1 MALVCV
7 KTACSCHWKGS
18 QARTTSAD
26 GAFESLRTQL
36 SIAQTSTDFGVVPA
50 PGELSPCDEGRVL
63 GIIRFSIFVL
73 VDLVSLDILRPC
85 FNTYSLGGQLFLNT

>member
-50 PGELSPCDEGRVL
+50 PGELSPCDEGKVL
-63 GIIRFSIFVL
+63 DIVVRYDLLTTVDSFGVFSIFFY
-73 VDLVSLDILRPC
+73 RYNC
-85 FNTYSLGGQLFLNT
+85 F